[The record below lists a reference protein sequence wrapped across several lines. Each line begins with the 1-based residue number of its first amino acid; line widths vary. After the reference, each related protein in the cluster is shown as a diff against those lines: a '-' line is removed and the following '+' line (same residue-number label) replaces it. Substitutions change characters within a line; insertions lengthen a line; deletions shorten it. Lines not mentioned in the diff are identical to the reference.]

1 MSLAIL
7 RYTTLSVDTRKAM
20 AEVLVGLAR
29 Q

>member
-7 RYTTLSVDTRKAM
+7 RYTTMLVDTREAM
-20 AEVLVGLAR
+20 AEVLVGPAR